1 VKGEGLVKKNK
12 TVVTVISKISEH
24 ATTTQS
30 CLVVIYGLDLGRKYN
45 LEKNTVIIGRS
56 SKCDIQVDQESVSRN
71 HAKIINSGEDVVLCD
86 MGSTNG
92 TYINDELVQEHT
104 LSDGNLIKIG
114 RTIFKFLSG
123 KNIENAYH
131 EEIYRLT
138 TIDGLTQ
145 VFNKRYFMET
155 LERELSRSRRYGRDL
170 SLVIFDIDHFKNVN
184 DTFGH
189 LAGDYILKQLA
200 ELVKLNIRREDFLA
214 RYGGEEFAV
223 ILPELE
229 HLQAMRMAD
238 KVIKLISEYD
248 FLFEGN
254 HIPITV
260 SIGVA
265 TLNEDV
271 SEAIE
276 FIKIAD
282 TNLYEAKK
290 TGRDRVVG

>member
-1 VKGEGLVKKNK
+1 LRKNK
-12 TVVTVISKISEH
+12 TVVTVISKISERP
-24 ATTTQS
+24 TTNQS

-45 LEKNTVIIGRS
+45 LEKSTIIIGRS

-71 HAKIINSGEDVVLCD
+71 HAKLINNGEEVMLCD

-92 TYINDELVQEHT
+92 TYINDELVQERS
-104 LSDGNLIKIG
+104 LNDGNLIKIG

-155 LERELSRSRRYGRDL
+155 LERELSRSRRYSREL

-184 DTFGH
+184 DTYGH

-200 ELVKLNIRREDFLA
+200 ELVKQNIRREDFLA

-229 HLQAMRMAD
+229 RPQAIKMAE
-238 KVIKLISEYD
+238 KVIKLISDYD

-265 TLNEDV
+265 TLNEDTA
-271 SEAIE
+271 EGID

-282 TNLYEAKK
+282 NNLYEAKK

>member
-1 VKGEGLVKKNK
+1 MVRKNK

-71 HAKIINSGEDVVLCD
+71 HAKLINNGEDVVLCD

-92 TYINDELVQEHT
+92 TYINDELVHERA

-114 RTIFKFLSG
+114 RTIFKFLAG

-145 VFNKRYFMET
+145 IFNKRYFMET

-229 HLQAMRMAD
+229 HLQAMHMAE
-238 KVIKLISEYD
+238 KVVKLVGEYD
-248 FLFEGN
+248 FVFEGN

>member
-229 HLQAMRMAD
+229 HLQAMRMAE

>member
-1 VKGEGLVKKNK
+1 MVRKNK

-30 CLVVIYGLDLGRKYN
+30 CLVVIYGMDLGRKFN

-71 HAKIINSGEDVVLCD
+71 HAKLINNGEDVVLCD

-92 TYINDELVQEHT
+92 TYINDELVHERA

-114 RTIFKFLSG
+114 RTIFKFLAG

-145 VFNKRYFMET
+145 IFNKRYFMET

-229 HLQAMRMAD
+229 HLQAMRMAE
-238 KVIKLISEYD
+238 KVIKLVGEYD
-248 FLFEGN
+248 FVFEGN
-254 HIPITV
+254 HIPLTV

>member
-1 VKGEGLVKKNK
+1 VKGEGLVRKNK

-24 ATTTQS
+24 ATTNQS

-45 LEKNTVIIGRS
+45 LEKSTIIIGRS

-71 HAKIINSGEDVVLCD
+71 HAKLINNGEDVALYD

-92 TYINDELVQEHT
+92 TYINDELVQERT
-104 LSDGNLIKIG
+104 LTDGNLIKIG
-114 RTIFKFLSG
+114 RTIFKFLTG

-229 HLQAMRMAD
+229 HLQAMRMAE
-238 KVIKLISEYD
+238 KVIKLIAEFD
-248 FLFEGN
+248 FVFEGN

-265 TLNEDV
+265 TINEDI

-282 TNLYEAKK
+282 ANLYEAKK

>member
-1 VKGEGLVKKNK
+1 MVRKNK

-71 HAKIINSGEDVVLCD
+71 HAKLINNGEDVVLCD

-92 TYINDELVQEHT
+92 TYINDELVHERA

-114 RTIFKFLSG
+114 RTIFKFLAG

-145 VFNKRYFMET
+145 IFNKRYFMET

-184 DTFGH
+184 RYVWALG
-189 LAGDYILKQLA
+189 
-200 ELVKLNIRREDFLA
+200 RRL
-214 RYGGEEFAV
+214 
-223 ILPELE
+223 
-229 HLQAMRMAD
+229 H
-238 KVIKLISEYD
+238 S
-248 FLFEGN
+248 
-254 HIPITV
+254 
-260 SIGVA
+260 
-265 TLNEDV
+265 
-271 SEAIE
+271 
-276 FIKIAD
+276 
-282 TNLYEAKK
+282 
-290 TGRDRVVG
+290 